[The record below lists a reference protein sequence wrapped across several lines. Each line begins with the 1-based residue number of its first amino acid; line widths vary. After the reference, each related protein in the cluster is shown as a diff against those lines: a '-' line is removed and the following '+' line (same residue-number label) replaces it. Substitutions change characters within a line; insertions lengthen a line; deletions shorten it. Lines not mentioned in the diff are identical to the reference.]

1 MARQRGGSRL
11 YRGVFRLLEGIGL
24 KNAQARWESQSPFIQ
39 RAVPPLVIAAL
50 VILVMLPFRAPDP
63 AALVLLAIVYALY
76 VMPRTLAKVGAARR
90 RSSRF
95 AVAYPLLIQQTN
107 YQRFLFEVP
116 IFNSFPSIDTMAVMA
131 IFAMMAV
138 GLNMVVGYAG
148 LLDLGYVA
156 FYALGAYTAA
166 WLASPHA
173 SQFTLGGKPI
183 DVNIGGIGVTEGLGG
198 IHISIWVVL
207 VAAAIVT
214 AVGGILIGLPTLR
227 LRGDYLA
234 IVTLGFGEIIAE
246 VARNGDSETLGFNLT
261 GGPPGINPID
271 PPGFGVWLS
280 DHLGLPANYIDK
292 YGQYV
297 NFVSLFYWS
306 AIVLLLITIFCSIRM
321 RDSTARPR
329 VDRHPRGRGRRSGD
343 GDPAHADEDLGLR
356 LRRVL
361 RRRGRC
367 LVRLVQ
373 ARRLPGRLLLRY
385 LDLHPLDGDPRRD
398 GQRVGCRRGRCSP
411 HVPEPGRAFE
421 HVRVVQR
428 QGPPM

>member
-24 KNAQARWESQSPFIQ
+24 KNARARWESQSPFIQ

-76 VMPRTLAKVGAARR
+76 VMPRTWRRWALPATILA
-90 RSSRF
+90 F
-95 AVAYPLLIQQTN
+95 AIAYPLLIQQTN

-173 SQFTLGGKPI
+173 SQFVLGGKPI
-183 DVNIGGIGVTEGLGG
+183 DVNIGGIGVTPGLGG

-207 VAAAIVT
+207 LAAAIVT

-246 VARNGDSETLGFNLT
+246 VARNGDTRDARLQPHGRAARDQSDR
-261 GGPPGINPID
+261 PSGIRRMARRPSR
-271 PPGFGVWLS
+271 PSGE
-280 DHLGLPANYIDK
+280 LPRE
-292 YGQYV
+292 V
-297 NFVSLFYWS
+297 RPVRELREP
-306 AIVLLLITIFCSIRM
+306 LLLV
-321 RDSTARPR
+321 RDRAAPDHHLLQHQDARLEARPG
-329 VDRHPRGRGRRSGD
+329 VDRNPRGRGRRRGD
-343 GDPAHADEDLGLR
+343 GDPAHADQDLGLR
-356 LRRVL
+356 VRRVL

-373 ARRLPGRLLLRY
+373 TRRLPGRLLLRY
-385 LDLHPLDGDPRRD
+385 LDLHPLHGDPRRD
-398 GQRVGCRRGRCSP
+398 GQRVGCRCGRLLSS
-411 HVPEPGRAFE
+411 RT
-421 HVRVVQR
+421 
-428 QGPPM
+428 